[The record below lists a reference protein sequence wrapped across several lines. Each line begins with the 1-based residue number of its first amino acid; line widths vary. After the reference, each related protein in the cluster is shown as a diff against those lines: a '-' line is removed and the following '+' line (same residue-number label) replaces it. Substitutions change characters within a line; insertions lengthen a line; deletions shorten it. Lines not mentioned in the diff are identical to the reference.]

1 MTFSRPFSLCHRR
14 SVATVLLA
22 TLALVALPAAGAQ
35 TGFKASPDHE
45 VSAGVPQGTVTKMP
59 ALASKTFPGTTRDW
73 WIYVPAQYKPDGSAA
88 VMIFQ
93 DGQNYI
99 NPTGNWRAPIVFD
112 NLIAR
117 GEMPVTIGIF
127 INPGHDP
134 SRGAPK
140 SPTSGSNRSLEYN
153 SLGERYA
160 QFLLEEILPEV
171 AKTVTFSSDPELR
184 ALIGSSSGGIASF
197 TAAWERP
204 DQFRKVL
211 STIGSFVNLAGGDAY
226 PSLIRKTE
234 RKPLRVFLQDS
245 SGDLDNRFG
254 NWPLANQQMNEALR
268 YMGYDVRFDY
278 VEGYGH
284 NAQHGG
290 SIFPDALRWLWRK
303 EKHVP
308 QIVTKGDLA
317 VDMTLHR
324 LLIEGEGWTPVI
336 EGLAF
341 ADAPC
346 TDEAGNFYF
355 SDMRPPAA
363 GIYRVAPD
371 GTKTK
376 LSDEGVS
383 GMKFGPDGR
392 LYACQGA
399 KRRVIAITPATG
411 AIEIMAEDVQ
421 PNDLAVTYHGHIY
434 ITETGKKQ
442 ITFLD
447 TKTKEKRAA
456 DTGLLNP
463 NGITLSPDHGTLA
476 VSESAGEFVYTF
488 RVNPNGTLDAKGP
501 YMTLRRP
508 IDPKGEFKYNEPP
521 PYQKA
526 SRGDGMTSDTLG
538 RYYVTSAVGLQVF
551 DPTGRLCG
559 VLTKPQLDKPLTS
572 CVLSGPN
579 REYLYVTNG
588 DKIFRRKV
596 QAVGNTSTRLA
607 ATP

>member
-1 MTFSRPFSLCHRR
+1 MTSLRSLLFSSPRWI
-14 SVATVLLA
+14 AAALLSTL
-22 TLALVALPAAGAQ
+22 TLALPVAAAQ
-35 TGFKASPDHE
+35 SGFKATADHE
-45 VSAGVPQGTVTKMP
+45 VKADVPRGTVTQMP
-59 ALASKTFPGTTRDW
+59 ALTDSKVFPGTTRNW

-88 VMIFQ
+88 VMVFQ
-93 DGQNYI
+93 DGQNYL
-99 NPTGNWRAPIVFD
+99 NPTGTWRAPIVFD

-134 SRGAPK
+134 GRGAPK

-160 QFLLEEILPEV
+160 QFLIEEILPEV
-171 AKTVTFSSDPELR
+171 RKKVTFSDNPELR
-184 ALIGSSSGGIASF
+184 ALVGSSSGGIASF

-226 PSLIRKTE
+226 PALIRKTE
-234 RKPLRVFLQDS
+234 RKPVRVFLQDS
-245 SGDLDNRFG
+245 SGDLDNPFG
-254 NWPLANQQMNEALR
+254 NWPLANQQMHAALR

-290 SIFPDALRWLWRK
+290 SIFPDALRWLWRQ
-303 EKHVP
+303 EQPVP
-308 QIVTKGDLA
+308 VIVTKGDLGG
-317 VDMTLHR
+317 DMTLHR
-324 LLIEGEGWTPVI
+324 LLIEGEGWKPVL

-363 GIYRVAPD
+363 GVYKVAPD

-383 GMKFGPDGR
+383 GLKFGPDGR

-399 KRRVIAITPATG
+399 KKRLIAITPATG
-411 AIEIMAEDVQ
+411 AVEVMAEDVQ
-421 PNDLAVTYHGHIY
+421 PNDLAVTHRGHVFF
-434 ITETGKKQ
+434 TETGKKQ

-456 DTGLLNP
+456 DVGLANP
-463 NGITLSPDHGTLA
+463 NGITLSPDQGTLA

-488 RVNPNGTLDAKGP
+488 RVNPDGQLDAKGP
-501 YMTLRRP
+501 YMTMRRP
-508 IDPKGEFKYNEPP
+508 IDPKGEFKFHEPP
-521 PYQKA
+521 PYKKA
-526 SRGDGMTSDTLG
+526 SSGDGMTSDTLG
-538 RYYVTSAVGLQVF
+538 RYYVTSALGVQVF

-559 VLTKPQLDKPLTS
+559 VLTKPQADKPLTS

-596 QAVGNTSTRLA
+596 QAVGNTITRIG